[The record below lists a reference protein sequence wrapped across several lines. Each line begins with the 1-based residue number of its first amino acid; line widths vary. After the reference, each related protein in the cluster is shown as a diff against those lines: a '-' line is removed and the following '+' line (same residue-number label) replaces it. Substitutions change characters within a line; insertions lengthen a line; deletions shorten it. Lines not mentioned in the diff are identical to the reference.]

1 MPLTKIME
9 IKKEDFKNETIH
21 LLNYY
26 SKYYCGQ
33 YIACEE
39 LFENQ
44 KGHLA
49 LFNLLALFENIMKST
64 LNDFEDTFYNLNLRL
79 KEKNLINELEL
90 KFLNDKKV
98 GIRKIRN
105 ILAHANLSKYDLEI
119 IGNEIT
125 FPFTENETCLI
136 LYKHIST
143 IISGII
149 LKILEPTMT
158 MNYEINTN
166 SQIKKLKFN
175 FITRTPEELMK
186 FKGIEINPEWE
197 KLDEATKYRLV
208 ENSSDVN
215 VLTEIFK
222 GLKQ

>member
-1 MPLTKIME
+1 MPFTKNME
-9 IKKEDFKNETIH
+9 IKNEDFKNETIH
-21 LLNYY
+21 ILNYY

-39 LFENQ
+39 LFTNQ

-79 KEKNLINELEL
+79 KDKNLINELEL

-149 LKILEPTMT
+149 LKILKPSVI

-166 SQIKKLKFN
+166 SEIKKLKFN

-186 FKGIEINPEWE
+186 FKGIEINAEWE
-197 KLDEATKYRLV
+197 KLDEATKYRLI
-208 ENSSDVN
+208 ENSPDVN

>member
-1 MPLTKIME
+1 ME
-9 IKKEDFKNETIH
+9 IKTEDFKNETIH

-26 SKYYCGQ
+26 SRYYCRQ

-64 LNDFEDTFYNLNLRL
+64 LNDFDDTFYNLNLRL
-79 KEKNLINELEL
+79 KEKKLINELEL

-105 ILAHANLSKYDLEI
+105 ILAHANLSKYYLEI
-119 IGNEIT
+119 IGNKVT

-136 LYKHIST
+136 LYQHLSKLLLRSPDFQ
-143 IISGII
+143 SYQQPCLLQNRSQSQY
-149 LKILEPTMT
+149 LKLPRPPLPMDQHVKWGCLQALLRS
-158 MNYEINTN
+158 N
-166 SQIKKLKFN
+166 
-175 FITRTPEELMK
+175 
-186 FKGIEINPEWE
+186 
-197 KLDEATKYRLV
+197 
-208 ENSSDVN
+208 
-215 VLTEIFK
+215 
-222 GLKQ
+222 

>member
-1 MPLTKIME
+1 ME